1 MPPKVK
7 IPLQNQNFKIASYIR
22 VSTEEQAENPEG
34 SIRNQEE
41 RIKDAVQYRNRSGNY
56 GEIVQTF
63 IDPAISAKDMKRP
76 QLQAMLKAIR
86 SGEVNLVVVTELSRP
101 SRNTRDF
108 IQIWDLMREVG
119 CRFSSLREDFD
130 TTNAAGELVLFQLM
144 NLAQF
149 ERRQTSERVEA
160 NIAARAK
167 RGLYNGGTVPVG
179 YRTIPDKPGYLEVDL
194 EMTEVVKEAF
204 AAFLR
209 EGSLSPAAKWMN
221 NNGYR
226 MRKDLE
232 GGGRLKRVG
241 HFTVDNLQAILR
253 QKAYIGIKSFTIK
266 DEAFEAKAVWPAI
279 IDEVTFARVGKIL
292 SENRGRLKPHKANKL
307 PYLLTGLTSCAKCGD
322 IMVGKS
328 ATGNVGKVGY
338 YEHAWATKRDAT
350 LTKKIFKCDPHRVP
364 AKKLEPVVWQKFLS
378 FINDPDFV
386 RDVLEKVREFHE
398 ANPVRKEESRLKA
411 KVFGLNSQM
420 DGLAERLSELPKG
433 ISAAP
438 IYKQMQKLEELSGQ
452 HKADLE
458 KLKTNSQGSMD
469 RVVNLQDFEAFTKR
483 YRKLTFDD
491 LTVDQ
496 KKQLLKRFIHKIEI
510 GVDAVK
516 IHFIVDGERYRQ
528 DSALAPLSGAAS
540 GRDSDFSKIV
550 GSNTLTFG
558 ARERT

>member
-7 IPLQNQNFKIASYIR
+7 TQIQNQNFKIASYIR

-63 IDPAISAKDMKRP
+63 IDPGISAKDMKRP

-86 SGEVNLVVVTELSRP
+86 SGEVNLVIVTELSRL

-179 YRTIPDKPGYLEVDL
+179 YRTIPDKPGYLEIDP
-194 EMTEVVKEAF
+194 EMATVVKEAF

-209 EGSLSPAAKWMN
+209 EGSLAPAAKWLN
-221 NNGYR
+221 DNAYR
-226 MRKDLE
+226 LRKDLE
-232 GGGRLKRVG
+232 GGGSLKRVG

-253 QKAYIGIKSFTIK
+253 LKAYIGIKTFTVK
-266 DEAFEAKAVWPAI
+266 CEAFEATAVWPAI
-279 IDEVTFARVGKIL
+279 IDEVTFARAGKIL
-292 SENRGRLKPHKANKL
+292 TDNRHRLKPHKIHKL
-307 PYLLTGLTSCAKCGD
+307 PYLLTGLTCCAKCGD

-328 ATGNVGKVGY
+328 ATGNGGKVGY

-350 LTKKIFKCDPHRVP
+350 LTKKMFKCDPHRVP
-364 AKKLEPVVWQKFLS
+364 SKKLEPLVWQKFLS

-386 RDVLEKVREFHE
+386 RDVLTKVREFHE
-398 ANPVRKEESRLKA
+398 ANPSRKEEARLKA

-433 ISAAP
+433 ISAGP
-438 IYKQMQKLEELSGQ
+438 IYKQMQKLEELLNQ
-452 HKADLE
+452 HKSELE
-458 KLKTNSQGSMD
+458 KLKTNSQGSAD
-469 RVVNLQDFEAFTKR
+469 RVVNLQDFDAFTKR
-483 YRKLTFDD
+483 YRKLTFEE

-516 IHFIVDGERYRQ
+516 IHFIVDGENYRQ
-528 DSALAPLSGAAS
+528 GSALAPISGAAS
-540 GRDSDFSKIV
+540 CQESDFFKIV

-558 ARERT
+558 ALRGT